1 MTMTRERRLTDDA
14 FGYANLCQ
22 HAATCVLTK
31 ADRRALIDHIQRA
44 DKVGTGVFEILA
56 RLLGMKLL
64 YATIL
69 DDGRIDP
76 KAATGGARVTYAID
90 DAAPQTG
97 RLFHYD
103 EFAEED
109 IGIHVGSLLGA
120 TLIGMKVDTR
130 VPFLQA
136 DGTFRRMHLLG
147 VERPQA

>member
-1 MTMTRERRLTDDA
+1 MTMASARRLTGDT

-31 ADRRALIDHIQRA
+31 ADRRALVDHIQRA
-44 DKVGTGVFEILA
+44 EMIGTGAFEMLS

-64 YATIL
+64 YATVL

-76 KAATGGARVTYAID
+76 KAATGGSRVTYAID
-90 DAAPQTG
+90 DEERQTG

-109 IGIHVGSLLGA
+109 IVSA
-120 TLIGMKVDTR
+120 T
-130 VPFLQA
+130 A
-136 DGTFRRMHLLG
+136 
-147 VERPQA
+147 

>member
-1 MTMTRERRLTDDA
+1 MP
-14 FGYANLCQ
+14 
-22 HAATCVLTK
+22 
-31 ADRRALIDHIQRA
+31 I
-44 DKVGTGVFEILA
+44 GTGAFEMLA

-64 YATIL
+64 YATVL
-69 DDGRIDP
+69 DDGKINP
-76 KAATGGARVTYAID
+76 KAATGGSRVTYAID
-90 DAAPQTG
+90 DEERQTG

-136 DGTFRRMHLLG
+136 DGTFRRVHLLT
-147 VERPQA
+147 VDRNQA

>member
-1 MTMTRERRLTDDA
+1 MTMTKEKRLMGNMV
-14 FGYANLCQ
+14 GYENLCQ

-31 ADRRALIDHIQRA
+31 SDRRALVDHIQRA
-44 DKVGTGVFEILA
+44 DKVGTGAFAMLA
-56 RLLGMKLL
+56 RLLGLKLL
-64 YATIL
+64 YGTVLA
-69 DDGRIDP
+69 DGKIDP
-76 KAATGGARVTYAID
+76 KAATGGSRVIFAID
-90 DAAPQTG
+90 DEKPQTG

-136 DGTFRRMHLLG
+136 DGTFRRVHLLT
-147 VERPQA
+147 VERNQA